1 MHKPFLAC
9 FKNRP
14 FLQTQSL
21 SFAQTFP
28 YPHPKQPFSTLRL
41 PFQPPL
47 TYCLQRIQLFF
58 CCSLNSLR
66 RKAGAS
72 HRFKSLPAIPDEV
85 AAFRKTGYL
94 MNVGR
99 FRNNHVSTCDLNR
112 PRSPEVRK
120 PLVYFWYFSYT
131 RKVRKTFLSQGAPR
145 FCKPRPSPPQPQLR
159 TATIKTFLWKLRGF
173 ANLKAAHTNNKFA
186 QTKLNP
192 FSNLRRTKTCRRQ
205 LLCVRAYF
213 LLAQKVL
220 QKSPPCR
227 EFAAFGSFFT
237 GERSPGIPSACSLC
251 ACGKPWKNTVHS
263 QILPKRPLL

>member
-1 MHKPFLAC
+1 MSLQYNNPFSKTSVLRLHC
-9 FKNRP
+9 GNP
-14 FLQTQSL
+14 FAPIQSL
-21 SFAQTFP
+21 FAGVLQAKPVLARAAGSFC
-28 YPHPKQPFSTLRL
+28 K
-41 PFQPPL
+41 L
-47 TYCLQRIQLFF
+47 TSER
-58 CCSLNSLR
+58 
-66 RKAGAS
+66 A
-72 HRFKSLPAIPDEV
+72 
-85 AAFRKTGYL
+85 
-94 MNVGR
+94 
-99 FRNNHVSTCDLNR
+99 LNR

-131 RKVRKTFLSQGAPR
+131 RKVRKTFLSQGASR

-173 ANLKAAHTNNKFA
+173 ANLEAAHTNNKFA

-237 GERSPGIPSACSLC
+237 GERSPDIPSACSLC

>member
-1 MHKPFLAC
+1 MAGC
-9 FKNRP
+9 FSGN
-14 FLQTQSL
+14 
-21 SFAQTFP
+21 
-28 YPHPKQPFSTLRL
+28 Y
-41 PFQPPL
+41 
-47 TYCLQRIQLFF
+47 
-58 CCSLNSLR
+58 
-66 RKAGAS
+66 
-72 HRFKSLPAIPDEV
+72 
-85 AAFRKTGYL
+85 
-94 MNVGR
+94 
-99 FRNNHVSTCDLNR
+99 VSTGDLNR

-120 PLVYFWYFSYT
+120 PLVYFWFFSYK
-131 RKVRKTFLSQGAPR
+131 RKARKTFLSQGAPR

-237 GERSPGIPSACSLC
+237 DERSPGIPSACSLC
-251 ACGKPWKNTVHS
+251 VCGKPWKNTVHS